1 MIAPKEII
9 LKLVQAKQGS
19 DLNTS
24 TLVQYLAYQVCQNN
38 FLDEHIKVIRKVY
51 KQRRDLMMEL
61 IDELFPAEV
70 TYFRPEGGLFL
81 WVTTP
86 PQINTQ
92 EMLPVAVAKKVAY
105 VPGAPF
111 HPNGGGLNT
120 MRMNF
125 SNASEDC
132 IREGMQRLS
141 EVLKS
146 ALI

>member
-1 MIAPKEII
+1 MSA
-9 LKLVQAKQGS
+9 AS
-19 DLNTS
+19 DHHGPATITDYIVHHLTNLRVGEGFW
-24 TLVQYLAYQVCQNN
+24 TLH
-38 FLDEHIKVIRKVY
+38 LDT
-51 KQRRDLMMEL
+51 
-61 IDELFPAEV
+61 LFFSI
-70 TYFRPEGGLFL
+70 TLGGLFL